1 MAVES
6 FLAHFTLTAEEA
18 EALQSRDMQ
27 IDKRFFRTMQKAEQ
41 IIADSRV
48 LMCGED
54 GPTKAGYV
62 SISSLIVPSQSK
74 LWALKSRDH
83 CGYFTTTRRG
93 LR

>member
-6 FLAHFTLTAEEA
+6 FLAHFTLTEEEA

-48 LMCGED
+48 LMSGED
-54 GPTKAGYV
+54 GPTKAGYA
-62 SISSLIVPSQSK
+62 SPSSLVVPRQSK
-74 LWALKSRDH
+74 LFFIKS
-83 CGYFTTTRRG
+83 
-93 LR
+93 